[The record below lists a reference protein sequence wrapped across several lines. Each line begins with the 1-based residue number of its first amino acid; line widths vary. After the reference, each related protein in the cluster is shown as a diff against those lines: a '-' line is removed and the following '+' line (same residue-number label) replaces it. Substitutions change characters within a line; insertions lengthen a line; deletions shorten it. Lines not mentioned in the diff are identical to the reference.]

1 MTTNKQHVLIV
12 GAGYAGL
19 AATVEL
25 DKLGVRTTLCERRSN
40 AGGLSQTISL
50 AGIDFELG
58 PHIYFDK
65 DQDVTA
71 FWHSLPGVVMA
82 KHERKNRIYYDGK
95 FIKSPLSLVDTLF
108 KLGPAVVVRI
118 LWSYA
123 VRLFSKTEI
132 HSAEDWVRANFG
144 HELFLRFF
152 KVYNEKIWGIPSS
165 EMSADWAGQRIKAS
179 LATMVLRS
187 IIRDKNF
194 IVKTFEFPT
203 GGSRSIYEAQL
214 SMLNSSPR
222 HESYFNETPSLIQ
235 RTDNGYYVEF
245 QNHPAMS
252 FSHII
257 WTGYLD
263 ELLDVLVDDAI
274 ADIDSLRVTAQDLRY
289 RNLVLLN
296 FVFDDEDLRSF
307 QEHWIDVHDPD
318 IMALRVT
325 NFANYKTSRS
335 HGVSGVGI
343 EYNCWP
349 EDDIWQ
355 LSDDQLQELGMRELQ
370 AMSLIGK
377 SVRPQAFSAVRLDR
391 AYPVYFTGYRDKVA
405 RILESLNHLPN
416 LITTGR
422 NGLYKWNNM
431 HHSVKTGIL
440 AARNVIGEQNDLT
453 TVKGLVSIGK
463 DVD

>member
-1 MTTNKQHVLIV
+1 M
-12 GAGYAGL
+12 
-19 AATVEL
+19 
-25 DKLGVRTTLCERRSN
+25 
-40 AGGLSQTISL
+40 
-50 AGIDFELG
+50 
-58 PHIYFDK
+58 
-65 DQDVTA
+65 
-71 FWHSLPGVVMA
+71 
-82 KHERKNRIYYDGK
+82 
-95 FIKSPLSLVDTLF
+95 
-108 KLGPAVVVRI
+108 
-118 LWSYA
+118 
-123 VRLFSKTEI
+123 
-132 HSAEDWVRANFG
+132 
-144 HELFLRFF
+144 
-152 KVYNEKIWGIPSS
+152 
-165 EMSADWAGQRIKAS
+165 
-179 LATMVLRS
+179 
-187 IIRDKNF
+187 
-194 IVKTFEFPT
+194 
-203 GGSRSIYEAQL
+203 
-214 SMLNSSPR
+214 
-222 HESYFNETPSLIQ
+222 
-235 RTDNGYYVEF
+235 
-245 QNHPAMS
+245 
-252 FSHII
+252 
-257 WTGYLD
+257 
-263 ELLDVLVDDAI
+263 
-274 ADIDSLRVTAQDLRY
+274 
-289 RNLVLLN
+289 
-296 FVFDDEDLRSF
+296 
-307 QEHWIDVHDPD
+307 HDPD